1 MDGAKNVVVTGSFD
15 DLRSRHVRF
24 LEEAAKLGAVH
35 VLLWSDEIVRS
46 LDGKLEYPQEE
57 RLYLLQAIRY
67 VRRVTLVADEAARDA
82 IARDAIPQVDAVR
95 PDVWV
100 VDEASADTRSDD
112 VRKRAYCE
120 SRGVAY
126 RVLREEDRQGFP
138 VAPFD
143 AHTDRGQPARKRV
156 IVTGCYDWFHSGHVR
171 FFEEA
176 SELGDL
182 YVVVGHDANVRL
194 LKGEGHPLFPQDE
207 RRYMVGSIRY
217 VKQALISTGHGW
229 MDAEPEIARIKPDIY
244 AVNEDGDKPEKRE
257 FCKAHGIQYVVL
269 KRMPKEGLPRRESTI
284 LRGF

>member
-1 MDGAKNVVVTGSFD
+1 MDDEKNVVVTGGFD
-15 DLRSRHVRF
+15 DLRSRHVRL
-24 LEEAAKLGAVH
+24 LEEAARLGAVH

-46 LDGKLEYPQEE
+46 LEGKPKFSQEE
-57 RLYLLQAIRY
+57 RLYLLRAIRY

-82 IARDAIPQVDAVR
+82 IARDAIPQVDEVR

-100 VDEASADTRSDD
+100 VDEASADARSDD
-112 VRKRAYCE
+112 ARKRAYCE

-126 RVLREEDRQGFP
+126 RVLSEEDLKGFP
-138 VAPFD
+138 VARFD
-143 AHTDRGQPARKRV
+143 AHTGGGQPARRKV

-171 FFEEA
+171 FFEEV

-229 MDAEPEIARIKPDIY
+229 MDAEPEIARIKPDMY

-257 FCKAHGIQYVVL
+257 FCRAHGIQYVVL
-269 KRMPKEGLPRRESTI
+269 KRVPKEGLPRRESTV

>member
-1 MDGAKNVVVTGSFD
+1 MDDEKNVVVTGSFD

-35 VLLWSDEIVRS
+35 VLLWSDEIVR
-46 LDGKLEYPQEE
+46 LLEGKLEYPQEE

-67 VRRVTLVADEAARDA
+67 VRRATLVADEAARDA
-82 IARDAIPQVDAVR
+82 IARDAIPQVDEVR
-95 PDVWV
+95 PGVWV
-100 VDEASADTRSDD
+100 VDEASADARGDD
-112 VRKRAYCE
+112 ARKRAYCE

-126 RVLREEDRQGFP
+126 RVLREEDLQGFP
-138 VAPFD
+138 VARFD
-143 AHTDRGQPARKRV
+143 AHTDRGQPARRKV

-171 FFEEA
+171 FFEEV

-194 LKGEGHPLFPQDE
+194 LKGDGHPLFPQDE

-269 KRMPKEGLPRRESTI
+269 KRMPKEGLPRRESTV

>member
-1 MDGAKNVVVTGSFD
+1 MDDEKNVVVTGSFD

-24 LEEAAKLGAVH
+24 LEEAARLGAVH

-46 LDGKLEYPQEE
+46 LEGKLELPQEE
-57 RLYLLQAIRY
+57 RLYLLRAIRY
-67 VRRVTLVADEAARDA
+67 VRRVTLVPDEAARDA
-82 IARDAIPQVDAVR
+82 IARDAIPQVDEVR
-95 PDVWV
+95 PGVWV
-100 VDEASADTRSDD
+100 VDEASADARGDD
-112 VRKRAYCE
+112 ARKRAYCE

-126 RVLREEDRQGFP
+126 RVLREEDLMGFP
-138 VAPFD
+138 VARVD
-143 AHTDRGQPARKRV
+143 AHPGHGQPARRKV

-171 FFEEA
+171 FFEEV

-207 RRYMVGSIRY
+207 RRYMVGSIRT

-269 KRMPKEGLPRRESTI
+269 KRMPKEGLPRRESTV

>member
-1 MDGAKNVVVTGSFD
+1 MDDEKNVVVTGSFD

-46 LDGKLEYPQEE
+46 LEGKKFPQEE
-57 RLYLLQAIRY
+57 RLYLLEAIRY
-67 VRRVTLVADEAARDA
+67 VRRVTVVADEAARDA
-82 IARDAIPQVDAVR
+82 IARDAIPQVDEVR

-100 VDEASADTRSDD
+100 VDEASDN

-120 SRGVAY
+120 SRGVEY
-126 RVLREEDRQGFP
+126 RVLSEEDLKGFP
-138 VAPFD
+138 VARVD
-143 AHTDRGQPARKRV
+143 AHTDQGQPARKRV

-171 FFEEA
+171 FFEEV

-207 RRYMVGSIRY
+207 RRYMVGSIRTI
-217 VKQALISTGHGW
+217 KQALISTGHGW
-229 MDAEPEIARIKPDIY
+229 IDAEPEIARIKPDIY

-269 KRMPKEGLPRRESTI
+269 ERVPKEGLPRRESTV